1 MGQMKL
7 KNCADQR
14 TVVCGFREMS
24 YRSRFGILM
33 PTFYKG
39 STSLRSHSRRLE
51 TIRKSPLNGRVEGR
65 NAPRTF
71 RGYGR
76 RSGLKG
82 PSFQVALPGNL
93 LD

>member
-1 MGQMKL
+1 VFIYFGAGVHTVRMGQMKL

-39 STSLRSHSRRLE
+39 STSLRGHSRRLE
-51 TIRKSPLNGRVEGR
+51 TIRKSPLNGKFLS
-65 NAPRTF
+65 A
-71 RGYGR
+71 
-76 RSGLKG
+76 
-82 PSFQVALPGNL
+82 
-93 LD
+93 